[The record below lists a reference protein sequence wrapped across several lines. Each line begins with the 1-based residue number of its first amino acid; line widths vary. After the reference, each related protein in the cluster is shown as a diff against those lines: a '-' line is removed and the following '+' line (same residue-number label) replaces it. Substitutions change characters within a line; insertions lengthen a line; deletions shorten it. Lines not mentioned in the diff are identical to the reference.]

1 MANLLDRFTSQ
12 VRGSDN
18 RIYDYLPKI
27 TAKGDFKRIVDLNV
41 IINSWSNIL
50 MTPRRTYINDPEYGS
65 DLHLQV
71 FEPGDAITV
80 ERIETE
86 ILDRIRIYDDRA
98 TIVDLQV
105 TQHMNKK
112 GFNVD
117 MTVNYEG
124 EKEDISISFDDST
137 YRELLDKGQLT

>member
-1 MANLLDRFTSQ
+1 MANLLDRFTTQ
-12 VRGSDN
+12 VRGSEN

-41 IINSWSNIL
+41 IINSWTNIL

-71 FEPGDAITV
+71 FEPADAISV

-86 ILDRIRIYDDRA
+86 ILDRLRIYDDRA
-98 TIVDLQV
+98 TIVNLQV
-105 TQHMNKK
+105 TELLNKK
-112 GFNVD
+112 GFTFD

-137 YRELLDKGQLT
+137 YRELLNKGQLT